1 MSLFWGSFLGLGIP
15 NDINHGSP
23 VWLRIHNIIIYGSSM
38 GLRIPNVIIY
48 ESPVDLEFLMS
59 LFMRAQGIW
68 KSRCHYL

>member
-1 MSLFWGSFLGLGIP
+1 MSLFWGSFWGLGIP

-59 LFMRAQGIW
+59 LFIRDQRAW
-68 KSRCHYL
+68 NS